1 MAFAARAGVGRTTA
15 QNAMREARARLGH
28 CAGAQEART
37 AFAHEHRARVVIA
50 FLLWKTY
57 ARAAPSVQAAATS
70 AISASRQSRPQRR
83 RWEG

>member
-37 AFAHEHRARVVIA
+37 AFAHEHRARH
-50 FLLWKTY
+50 
-57 ARAAPSVQAAATS
+57 
-70 AISASRQSRPQRR
+70 QR
-83 RWEG
+83 